1 MKVKT
6 KKQDSDGVVKLEVY
20 GEIKEV
26 RINED
31 FLNPKNASID
41 LCFRGKDNSGII
53 ELTPEEI
60 KFISKQISPKMNLLG
75 KAKVMKFKK

>member
-6 KKQDSDGVVKLEVY
+6 KKQNQGKIVRLETS

-31 FLNPKNASID
+31 ILNPEEVSVA
-41 LCFRGKDNSGII
+41 LCFRGKDNSGVV
-53 ELTPEEI
+53 ELTSEEI
-60 KFISKQISPKMNLLG
+60 NFISKKISPKMKLV
-75 KAKVMKFKK
+75 KDVKVMKFKK